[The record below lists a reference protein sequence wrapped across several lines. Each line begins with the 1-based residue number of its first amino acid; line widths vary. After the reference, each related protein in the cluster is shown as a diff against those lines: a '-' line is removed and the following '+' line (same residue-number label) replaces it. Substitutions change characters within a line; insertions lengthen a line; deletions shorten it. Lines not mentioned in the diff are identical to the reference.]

1 MPNSTEAIVRAN
13 KAHRERLKN
22 EKEKTIPNT

>member
-1 MPNSTEAIVRAN
+1 MRYATRAIVHAN